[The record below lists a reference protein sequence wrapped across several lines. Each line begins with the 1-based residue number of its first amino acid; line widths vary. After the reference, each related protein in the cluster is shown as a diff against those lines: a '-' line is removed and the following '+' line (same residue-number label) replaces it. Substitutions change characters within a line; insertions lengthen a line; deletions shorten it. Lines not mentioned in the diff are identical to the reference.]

1 MGPALPATPRTEGP
15 APMTKPISLALAA
28 ALLLGVPVGA
38 ARADSTASFGA
49 ANAILLRGYTA
60 SPPQLYVSSGGPGVG
75 FLTDGT
81 AAPQRPKVPA
91 RAR

>member
-1 MGPALPATPRTEGP
+1 MS
-15 APMTKPISLALAA
+15 KSISLALAT

-38 ARADSTASFGA
+38 ARADSTASFRA
-49 ANAILLRGYTA
+49 ANAILLRGYSA
-60 SPPQLYVSSGGPGVG
+60 SPPQLYVSSGGPGAG

-81 AAPQRPKVPA
+81 AVPQRPKAPT